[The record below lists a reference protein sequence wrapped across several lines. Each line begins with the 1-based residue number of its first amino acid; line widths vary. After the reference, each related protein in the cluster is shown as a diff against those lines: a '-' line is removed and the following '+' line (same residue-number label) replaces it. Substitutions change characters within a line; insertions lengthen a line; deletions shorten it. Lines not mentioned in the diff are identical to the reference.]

1 MTTLSERAQQF
12 AGTERPAGNLL
23 DIEQVTAQAVAATRM
38 YAAYGKLRAQDIVD
52 NVPPID
58 ADIAV
63 TNSEWGVIRPLFMLY
78 VERENA
84 LQLEASLAQIN
95 RLAVSLNS
103 GYGND
108 SRFLRELDRFMP
120 QLNEAVRSFRALT
133 DLLSRHP
140 EALIQGRTNKGRE

>member
-1 MTTLSERAQQF
+1 MA
-12 AGTERPAGNLL
+12 
-23 DIEQVTAQAVAATRM
+23 D
-38 YAAYGKLRAQDIVD
+38 AQDV
-52 NVPPID
+52 VRKID
-58 ADIAV
+58 AGVGPAV
-63 TNSEWGVIRPLFMLY
+63 QRLPEISR
-78 VERENA
+78 
-84 LQLEASLAQIN
+84 QLETSLAQIN